1 MDYLS
6 KAVGQRVPPTTQ
18 PCNAARMVEPTSTGR
33 HLKLEKQMRL
43 DIELAYEFVRQGVW
57 DEVDL
62 KEYLFSECHRIFQH
76 AWGEGVKFERNKGE
90 SK

>member
-1 MDYLS
+1 
-6 KAVGQRVPPTTQ
+6 
-18 PCNAARMVEPTSTGR
+18 
-33 HLKLEKQMRL
+33 MRL

-57 DEVDL
+57 DEADL
-62 KEYLFSECHRIFQH
+62 KEYLFSECRKTFQY